1 MKHIKMFEKFRKG
14 SEFQK
19 KYEEFIIAGDTE
31 TAPVTAPPST
41 PTTTP
46 RPWRPVPTVVPRPG
60 TEEKPIG
67 TFQEVMDIFFAE
79 LDKIKD
85 TPEGQE
91 IIKNI
96 QNRYGNF

>member
-1 MKHIKMFEKFRKG
+1 MKYLKMFE
-14 SEFQK
+14 EFK
-19 KYEEFIIAGDTE
+19 MGPE
-31 TAPVTAPPST
+31 TAEPVIAPPST

-46 RPWRPVPTVVPRPG
+46 RPWRPVPTQVPRPG
-60 TEEKPIG
+60 TEERPIG
-67 TFQEVMDIFFAE
+67 NFQEVMDIFFYE

-96 QNRYGNF
+96 QSRYGNL